1 MDFDLSQVSDN
12 APTLFNSSSRNSS
25 DGNRISDNRFDSTNI
40 VGSVYHDNAEKLH
53 SDLIG
58 IEEEAIT
65 DEMDDKNGQHTS
77 DEITFSSYVKQHKSL
92 ISTTKDPT
100 SLHNNYDIIGLS
112 KDFIAK
118 ENIFF
123 DENDMAQHQKT
134 KMNKFGDKQVET
146 SVINLYFFLHKFT
159 M

>member
-58 IEEEAIT
+58 IEEEPINYQDVVRQDGAFAHRVFIEAYRRGLWIPANGHIGISSAHSRSDIDT
-65 DEMDDKNGQHTS
+65 ALSIIDDVLQ
-77 DEITFSSYVKQHKSL
+77 VL
-92 ISTTKDPT
+92 ST
-100 SLHNNYDIIGLS
+100 
-112 KDFIAK
+112 
-118 ENIFF
+118 
-123 DENDMAQHQKT
+123 
-134 KMNKFGDKQVET
+134 
-146 SVINLYFFLHKFT
+146 
-159 M
+159 